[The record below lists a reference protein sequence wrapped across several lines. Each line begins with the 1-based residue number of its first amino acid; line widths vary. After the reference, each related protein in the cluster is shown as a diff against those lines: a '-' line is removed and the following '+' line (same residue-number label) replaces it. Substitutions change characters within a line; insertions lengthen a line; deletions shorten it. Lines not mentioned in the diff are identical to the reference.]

1 MVGMLLNVVH
11 RQVHK
16 KLLTKESNGPHDYS
30 SLLLEIRVS
39 QNLAKLGGHKMS
51 GMEGGENWSK
61 CTCVIS

>member
-1 MVGMLLNVVH
+1 MIGMLLNVVH

-39 QNLAKLGGHKMS
+39 QNLAKLGG
-51 GMEGGENWSK
+51 GGAENVRDGR
-61 CTCVIS
+61 VIELE